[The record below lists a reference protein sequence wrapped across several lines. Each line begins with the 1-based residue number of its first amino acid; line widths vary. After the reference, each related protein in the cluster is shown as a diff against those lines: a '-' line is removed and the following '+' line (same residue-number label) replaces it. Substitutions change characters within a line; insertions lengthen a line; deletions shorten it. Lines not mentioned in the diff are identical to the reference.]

1 LLMTW
6 YASCSPD
13 IWIGDDGTLDTVVI
27 YYRDKVKETHRYNSE
42 YRFSFKND
50 DEFLTNVFNEIS

>member
-1 LLMTW
+1 MTW

-50 DEFLTNVFNEIS
+50 DEFLTNVFN